1 MTSKFVIPSLL
12 ALCLT
17 AGCTTKFIADFE
29 ADSAGSAPDTM
40 PAGAP
45 DDQLFVLPNG
55 GSITVSSSGALTGS
69 KSLRM
74 TGPAPAGGTGP
85 NTFMYAET
93 LNDPNQRVYA
103 SWTGLL
109 TSNAGA
115 RVFFF
120 TGHFS
125 AMVEIEMRNG
135 TIRVNDEVVG
145 EYTPGQQ
152 HNIFVN
158 ANPADDTYGVT
169 FIEPGN
175 TVTDTGTVLN
185 ASFFPKSNI
194 GLTMQLISASS
205 SGSYRVDTVRMS
217 ERNPS
222 ASPSG

>member
-1 MTSKFVIPSLL
+1 MIRVLAPSVL
-12 ALCLT
+12 ALFLT

-29 ADSAGSAPDTM
+29 ADTAGAAPDTM

-45 DDQLFVLPNG
+45 DDQLFVLENRG
-55 GSITVSSSGALTGS
+55 TISVTSSGALTGS

-74 TGPAPAGGTGP
+74 SGPAPASGAGP

-93 LNDPNQRVYA
+93 LNNPNQRVYA

-109 TSNAGA
+109 SSSAGA
-115 RVFFF
+115 RIFFF

-125 AMVEIEMRNG
+125 SMVEIEMRGGVVFVNG
-135 TIRVNDEVVG
+135 QSIG
-145 EYTPGQQ
+145 SYTPGQQ

-158 ANPADDTYGVT
+158 ANPGDDSYGVT

-175 TVTDTGTVLN
+175 TLTDAGTVLN
-185 ASFFPKSNI
+185 ASFFPQSNI

-217 ERNPS
+217 ERNP
-222 ASPSG
+222 AATPSG